1 MFADS
6 RGGSKRDDRDR
17 RDRYDD
23 RYDDRRG
30 DRAVGKNGQPEWQ
43 KQAMSMFTAYALP
56 IIKKEGTKY
65 LHKQAGNLMGGGSK
79 R

>member
-1 MFADS
+1 MLANSGSNS
-6 RGGSKRDDRDR
+6 RGDDRDR
-17 RDRYDD
+17 RDRY
-23 RYDDRRG
+23 G
-30 DRAVGKNGQPEWQ
+30 DRDYDRKDRDGRPGQPEWQ

-65 LHKQAGNLMGGGSK
+65 LHKQAGNLMGGKK